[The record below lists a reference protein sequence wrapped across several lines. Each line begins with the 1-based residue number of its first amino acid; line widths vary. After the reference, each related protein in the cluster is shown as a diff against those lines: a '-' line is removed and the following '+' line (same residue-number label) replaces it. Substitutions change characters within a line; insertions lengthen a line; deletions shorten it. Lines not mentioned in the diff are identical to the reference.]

1 MIKPGRSAKARRARS
16 GQPGKAGIVRLYGAA
31 MKDLWTEMWNRD
43 RGHCCECRKV
53 VAYFECGDLTGEMA
67 HIKARGAGGSDT
79 LDNVRL
85 LCRACHRREHVYGK
99 AK

>member
-16 GQPGKAGIVRLYGAA
+16 GQPGKAGIVRLYGKDMEALWEA
-31 MKDLWTEMWNRD
+31 MYERD
-43 RGHCCECRKV
+43 KGRCQKCQVYVSRYSNDSLQ
-53 VAYFECGDLTGEMA
+53 AEMA